1 MRETFRASV
10 PKYAQDSGFIEDAIG
25 ARPLRGI
32 YAVSDGASES
42 FDSATWARL
51 LVRRFVDAPLLV
63 RRFVDAPDVNHGWL
77 HKTVACYN
85 RQFDR
90 ETMSWSAQAAFDRGS
105 FATLTGVVLRSG
117 GTLATILGVGDSIA
131 LLADGHTLVKSF
143 PYDRPEQFKQRP
155 ILLSTVSERNRR
167 VFTRPTSSYA
177 RHWSLR
183 NLSFPVIL
191 LMTDALAAWVL
202 REPGTRIQ
210 ALLGV
215 RTQTR
220 FAALVEHERRF
231 RRMVRDDT
239 TLLVIR

>member
-51 LVRRFVDAPLLV
+51 LVRRFVDAP
-63 RRFVDAPDVNHGWL
+63 DVNHGWL
-77 HKTVACYN
+77 DKTVACYN

-155 ILLSTVSERNRR
+155 ILLSTVS
-167 VFTRPTSSYA
+167 
-177 RHWSLR
+177 
-183 NLSFPVIL
+183 
-191 LMTDALAAWVL
+191 
-202 REPGTRIQ
+202 
-210 ALLGV
+210 
-215 RTQTR
+215 
-220 FAALVEHERRF
+220 
-231 RRMVRDDT
+231 
-239 TLLVIR
+239 